1 MTLQELVA
9 FATEGRDDDDPDRD
23 SELQFDL
30 KLSPELRGHPYQLE
44 VASIDYVSKAI
55 WLY

>member
-9 FATEGRDDDDPDRD
+9 FATEGRDEDDPDRD
-23 SELQFDL
+23 SELHFEI

-44 VASIDYVSKAI
+44 VASVDYIAKAI